1 MTIDESSFVWTG
13 GNPELLPDFMC
24 AVIKASWLCEG
35 AGETYVALDENDTL
49 VGYSQWIPPGRDL
62 WDS

>member
-1 MTIDESSFVWTG
+1 MR
-13 GNPELLPDFMC
+13 